1 MVYIGPVCKSIYDFC
16 CSLLQCF
23 WILSLSFSLSLHTM
37 SSIIFQIYT
46 TQLPVVT
53 CWLLI
58 QSNRERITNTH
69 RMSFPGSVNEYLA
82 SEDHF
87 HISWNNNNN
96 NEKHKLIVKRF
107 NVVSDMIMNHH
118 DYDGGV
124 IRLWWN

>member
-96 NEKHKLIVKRF
+96 EKHKLIVKRF
-107 NVVSDMIMNHH
+107 NVVSDMIINHH

>member
-1 MVYIGPVCKSIYDFC
+1 MFLDFV
-16 CSLLQCF
+16 SLFL
-23 WILSLSFSLSLHTM
+23 SLSLHTM

-53 CWLLI
+53 CWLLK